1 MDALICFLARNLIQ
15 FRACGKMNL
24 FLKMSQD
31 QAVLN
36 HSAPV
41 EMPTEMPD
49 SRMAGWP
56 VLLLRPLNDAIAK
69 GEFSE
74 RFCIRRKMRINVC
87 LYCH

>member
-1 MDALICFLARNLIQ
+1 MRSSVYLLAHSFNSELV
-15 FRACGKMNL
+15 GKRI
-24 FLKMSQD
+24 FLKISQD
-31 QAVLN
+31 QAVQN